1 MSRKHEQHTA
11 FTDQMIEYIVPRDR
25 VFPKTTTMEFLLS
38 AHHSPKPP
46 ADGKAGRTRRERSTQ
61 TKNDVSRRRGS
72 APRGR
77 GVEPAGQASVV
88 HHDGDPHVGP
98 RQTKGPRNGREVG
111 EWVQKSCASRG
122 RDLRESLVVLL
133 EQTSLR
139 DQGEW
144 CRDQWM
150 ECSDSVLMLL
160 LM

>member
-1 MSRKHEQHTA
+1 MSRKHEQHPA
-11 FTDQMIEYIVPRDR
+11 FLDQMIKYIVPRQR
-25 VFPKTTTMEFLLS
+25 FPPFPKTHNNGISTFRPPF
-38 AHHSPKPP
+38 PKA
-46 ADGKAGRTRRERSTQ
+46 ADGKAGDRRERSID
-61 TKNDVSRRRGS
+61 TKNDVRRRRGS

-77 GVEPAGQASVV
+77 GVEPAGQASV

-98 RQTKGPRNGREVG
+98 RQTEGPRNGREVV
-111 EWVQKSCASRG
+111 ERVQKSCASR
-122 RDLRESLVVLL
+122 RRNFRESLVVLL

-150 ECSDSVLMLL
+150 ECSDSVLLLL